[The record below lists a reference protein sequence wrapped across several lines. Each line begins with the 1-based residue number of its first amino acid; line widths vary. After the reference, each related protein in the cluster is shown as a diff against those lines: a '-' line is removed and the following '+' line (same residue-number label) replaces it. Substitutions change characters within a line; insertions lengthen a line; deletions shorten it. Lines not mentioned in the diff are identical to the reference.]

1 MDRTTLP
8 FSGPLTLTPTPGGE
22 DPDGFFD
29 FERLGRIAQRRMRVV
44 LLFGLLGLAL
54 GIVYLLI
61 APPTYT
67 SAVSILLDENLTRY
81 ADQEATTAASNMKT
95 DANLLTE
102 VEIIKSNRLALAV
115 VGHEHLD
122 ENPMSS

>member
-67 SAVSILLDENLTRY
+67 VRRQHPARREPDPLCGSGGDHGRQQHEDRRQPAHRGRDHQIG
-81 ADQEATTAASNMKT
+81 AACSGG
-95 DANLLTE
+95 
-102 VEIIKSNRLALAV
+102 R
-115 VGHEHLD
+115 
-122 ENPMSS
+122 